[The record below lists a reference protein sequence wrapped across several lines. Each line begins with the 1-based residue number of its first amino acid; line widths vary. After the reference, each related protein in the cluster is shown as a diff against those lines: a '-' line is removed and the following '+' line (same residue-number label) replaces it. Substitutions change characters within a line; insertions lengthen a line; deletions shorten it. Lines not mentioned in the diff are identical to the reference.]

1 MTTDDEHEVL
11 AQALSRLS
19 VPELLDVMRRV
30 VPTYAESDG
39 AMESRLFLAQVAWE
53 AGDPPT
59 GTAGLDVEA
68 VAWPD
73 RDHYGGGLGID
84 QGLWEQGVC
93 DGCGMAVTSSSKRA
107 FCPVCGSRCGLT

>member
-59 GTAGLDVEA
+59 GTAGLRRVSKVVVAGEGHGVA
-68 VAWPD
+68 V
-73 RDHYGGGLGID
+73 ID
-84 QGLWEQGVC
+84 N
-93 DGCGMAVTSSSKRA
+93 
-107 FCPVCGSRCGLT
+107 